1 MSIVLTNK
9 SREYIGKNNINN
21 LFIDLIYIEES
32 CAQIYDPKVRI
43 IEKRDLEKFE
53 DYDNISIDNL
63 TLYISNAFTKI
74 YGKLDKY
81 LLDTS
86 GIVKK
91 SLVLRNVDSII
102 RNICKPK

>member
-9 SREYIGKNNINN
+9 SQKFIFKNNINN
-21 LFIDLIYIEES
+21 LFIDLTYIEEL
-32 CAQIYDPKVRI
+32 CAQIYDPKIRV
-43 IEKRDLEKFE
+43 IEKKDLEKFE

-63 TLYISNAFTKI
+63 TLYISTAFTKI

-81 LLDTS
+81 LLDTG

-91 SLVLRNVDSII
+91 SLVLKNVDSII